1 MGKFL
6 NILPIYVGFFQFF
19 RHIFKPMSEFLD
31 FSDIEISYILL
42 LNLSFFELTYVN
54 IQYKQKVEHFMKKT
68 IANTNKYF
76 TNAKSKEKMIVNSVY
91 TSAKVEG
98 SKTTKKELK
107 EHYRL
112 IHS

>member
-1 MGKFL
+1 
-6 NILPIYVGFFQFF
+6 
-19 RHIFKPMSEFLD
+19 
-31 FSDIEISYILL
+31 
-42 LNLSFFELTYVN
+42 
-54 IQYKQKVEHFMKKT
+54 MKKT

-76 TNAKSKEKMIVNSVY
+76 SSAKKQENMIINSVY

-107 EHYRL
+107 EHYKL